1 MTFPVKAPNF
11 QPMSWAERVEA
22 WLNYR
27 PPLEQ
32 EFLSADR
39 DAIRRCV
46 GHGESG
52 LRMVVNI
59 PADGLLGFLADGRYK
74 NAYELPF
81 VAGSQ
86 RQPSATRREVD
97 ELVQLEPPQDYY
109 FGAIAL
115 GGTGIRFY
123 GEYCLALRPS
133 SIDPQTRVFDRNSY
147 DLIQPP
153 FKGHP
158 GLKALVRSLRGSWDA
173 DVVDMLTLKV
183 LPELRNTTRFVT
195 LGTVSDCALHD
206 EDYLEVHR
214 RGTFGPGEVEEVR
227 QAPEE
232 QAIQSR
238 IVDNWAQGTPPA
250 LAELVWLRRRAKVE
264 RALRRARVK
273 SRVVASSGRG
283 SRWD

>member
-11 QPMSWAERVEA
+11 QPMSWADRVKA
-22 WLNYR
+22 WLHYR
-27 PPLEQ
+27 PSLEQ
-32 EFLSADR
+32 EFLSANR

-59 PADGLLGFLADGRYK
+59 PADGLLRFLADGRYK

-81 VAGSQ
+81 VAGAE
-86 RQPSATRREVD
+86 RQPSTTRQQVD
-97 ELVQLEPPQDYY
+97 KLVHLVPPKDYY

-123 GEYCLALRPS
+123 GEYCLSLRPD
-133 SIDPQTRVFDRNSY
+133 SIDPQTGVFDRNSY

-158 GLKALVRSLRGSWDA
+158 GLAALVNSLKGRWDT

-214 RGTFGPGEVEEVR
+214 RGTFQPSDVEEVR

-232 QAIQSR
+232 QAVQSR
-238 IVDNWAQGTPPA
+238 ILDNWAQGTAPT
-250 LAELVWLRRRAKVE
+250 LAELVWLRRRARVE
-264 RALRRARVK
+264 RALRHARVK